1 MRYTDIKCE
10 SRHEETYVDISLM
23 ANCKE
28 LVIKWILFRVT
39 DKSPIELTTNP
50 TPTHAIRI
58 YLYTCPV
65 LFSSGPL
72 LAKELNKVEWNV

>member
-39 DKSPIELTTNP
+39 DNSPIDNQSHS
-50 TPTHAIRI
+50 HACNSEF
-58 YLYTCPV
+58 YLNTCP
-65 LFSSGPL
+65 LFFSSGLGPGQR
-72 LAKELNKVEWNV
+72 VE

>member
-39 DKSPIELTTNP
+39 DKSPIDNQSHSHACKSDLPLHLTCLVQF
-50 TPTHAIRI
+50 R
-58 YLYTCPV
+58 
-65 LFSSGPL
+65 SSWP
-72 LAKELNKVEWNV
+72 KS